1 MKETGVSK
9 TVDLGAHRG
18 ELAKLAEAHKKVA
31 EIKEN
36 LKQWEAYLDTLK
48 AGIVARLGDAEAGVL
63 DGREVVT
70 YKAKKQFRHAQFT
83 KDHPDLAAMFTR
95 KQVVETL
102 DWEVLLKAE
111 PQLAGGYVTK
121 VFSYAG

>member
-1 MKETGVSK
+1 MKETGASK
-9 TVDLGAHRG
+9 AVDLGAHRD
-18 ELAKLAEAHKKVA
+18 ELKKLADAQRKIT

-48 AGIVARLGDAEAGVL
+48 AGIVARLGDAEVGLL

-70 YKAKKQFRHAQFT
+70 YKAREQFRHAQFA
-83 KDHPDLAAMFTR
+83 KDHPDLAALFMQQ
-95 KQVVETL
+95 KAIDVL
-102 DWEVLLKAE
+102 DWKALLRAE